1 MKNVELLPIT
11 SEARKRLTEFA
22 RQYRQFAQI
31 VVEVVSYHEGK
42 LVVRVEQKQ
51 VNGKQLTRKELVD
64 RVRDLFKS
72 EIPDDWTL
80 NIAPVDFDRDDIK
93 AITPDWIAGEMEA
106 LGLKA
111 KHISTHTGLDKST
124 LSTLLSGNRPLT
136 KWQKVAFYY
145 FFKYQRV
152 SQFK

>member
-22 RQYRQFAQI
+22 RQYRQFARI
-31 VVEVVSYHEGK
+31 VVEVVSYHDTK

-64 RVRDLFKS
+64 RVRELFS
-72 EIPDDWTL
+72 GEIPDGWTL
-80 NIAPVDFDRDDIK
+80 NIAPVDFDRKDIE
-93 AITPDWIAGEMEA
+93 AITPEWIAGEMEA

-111 KHISTHTGLDKST
+111 KHICTHTGLDKST

-152 SQFK
+152 SPF